1 MFAKKNVLLQTK
13 NYNIYITKMKKY
25 GVLFLSVILT
35 NISLFAQLNFADT
48 KTINDFMKTKTYI
61 VLEDAVFSDFNTV
74 IQDVAAKHWKITKYE
89 IIDVA
94 QYEKINKNPNNSFL
108 IVTIG
113 EVTGLPSSMSFNLLN
128 LVMGDASG
136 DINKMK
142 EIIIVPLSYYSED
155 SEEDS
160 YAYKLGGILDAF
172 QYFVL
177 NQPGDD
183 WKLWIKENKK
193 ELKNKELWLTSSD
206 LASNTN
212 TLELIRSV
220 YPYTV
225 KIMSKEAIQDAI
237 DKKMPNVAFVHKIGT
252 DINNNAYC
260 MKLIISCANGKLLY
274 LNYDKI
280 TKNEA
285 AGMLLKDFKALAE

>member
-1 MFAKKNVLLQTK
+1 
-13 NYNIYITKMKKY
+13 MKKFSI
-25 GVLFLSVILT
+25 LIFLAFIT
-35 NISLFAQLNFADT
+35 PISLFAQLKFADA
-48 KTINDFMKTKTYI
+48 KTVNDFLKTKTYI
-61 VLEDAVFSDFNTV
+61 VLEDVVFSDFNNV
-74 IQDVAAKHWKITKYE
+74 INEVAAKHWKITKYE

-94 QYEKINKNPNNSFL
+94 TFEKINKNPNNSFL

-128 LVMGDASG
+128 LVMGNASG

-155 SEEDS
+155 SEDEDS

-183 WKLWIKENKK
+183 WKAWVKESKK
-193 ELKNKELWLTSSD
+193 DLKDKELWLTASD
-206 LASNTN
+206 LSSNAK
-212 TLELIRSV
+212 TLEQIKSV
-220 YPYTV
+220 YPYPV
-225 KIMSKEAIQDAI
+225 KIATKEAIQEAI
-237 DKKMPNVAFVHKIGT
+237 DKKMSNVAFVHKIG
-252 DINNNAYC
+252 DDKNINAYC
-260 MKLIISCANGKLLY
+260 MKIIISCADGKLLY

-280 TKNEA
+280 TKNEP
-285 AGMLLKDFKALAE
+285 AGMLLKDFKALVE